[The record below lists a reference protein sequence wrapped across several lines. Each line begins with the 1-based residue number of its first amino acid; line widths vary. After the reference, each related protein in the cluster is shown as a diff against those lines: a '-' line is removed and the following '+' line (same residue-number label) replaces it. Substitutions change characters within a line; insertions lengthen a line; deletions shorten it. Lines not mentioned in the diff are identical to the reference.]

1 MKLMLLA
8 MVDHKEMQEE
18 GNLQP
23 VVFLERLDMNLLKLK
38 KVSIKSILLT
48 DKPFKISRILL
59 EKILKTVN
67 LFHNIHRKNLGVENH
82 KIDLKM

>member
-1 MKLMLLA
+1 ME
-8 MVDHKEMQEE
+8 DHKEMQEE
-18 GNLQP
+18 DNLQP
-23 VVFLERLDMNLLKLK
+23 VVFLERLDMNLLKPK

-59 EKILKTVN
+59 VIILKTVN